1 MSLWQRMKSKLI
13 GTPPPPPAPPPVV
26 PPSPPSRPPETE
38 TSVRKNKPSE
48 TGRRATRTRS
58 KEPKDAAGW
67 VERAIELLRAGES
80 EKAVA
85 GFTRAI
91 ELDANLA
98 KAYAGR
104 GVAFEA
110 LGRQEEA
117 KADYKTSIG
126 IELRGVLK
134 AEYGYEKKD

>member
-1 MSLWQRMKSKLI
+1 MLA
-13 GTPPPPPAPPPVV
+13 GAPDTESTV
-26 PPSPPSRPPETE
+26 PNKKPTE
-38 TSVRKNKPSE
+38 SGK
-48 TGRRATRTRS
+48 RATRVPV

-67 VERAIELLRAGES
+67 VDRATELLRGGEHQR
-80 EKAVA
+80 AVE
-85 GFTRAI
+85 GFTKAI

-104 GVAFEA
+104 GVAYEA
-110 LGRQEEA
+110 LGRAEEA

-134 AEYGYEKKD
+134 SEYGYEKKD

>member
-1 MSLWQRMKSKLI
+1 MSLWQRMKAKLI
-13 GTPPPPPAPPPVV
+13 GAPPPPPPAPVAPP
-26 PPSPPSRPPETE
+26 PPPPPTE
-38 TSVRKNKPSE
+38 TSVRKKKSTE
-48 TGRRATRTRS
+48 TGRRATKVRV

-67 VERAIELLRAGES
+67 VDHAVELLRGGEHQ
-80 EKAVA
+80 KAVE

-91 ELDANLA
+91 ELDVNFA